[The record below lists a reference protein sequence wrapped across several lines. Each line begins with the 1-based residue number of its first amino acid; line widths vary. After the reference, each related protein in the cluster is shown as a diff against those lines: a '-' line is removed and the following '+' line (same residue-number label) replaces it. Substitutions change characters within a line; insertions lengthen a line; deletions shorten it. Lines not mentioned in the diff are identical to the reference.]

1 MKFIQELPEDIKIK
15 ISSYLYYSSDKAKH
29 IKIVNGIV
37 KNYSYY
43 LLREMKILYNQDIK
57 LLLLRLVLFIYTN
70 PNISYKQEMY
80 NKYILNNFNYENKKN
95 MIYLIEKLMNTMN
108 IIEKQKAYKFIVS
121 YI

>member
-1 MKFIQELPEDIKIK
+1 
-15 ISSYLYYSSDKAKH
+15 
-29 IKIVNGIV
+29 
-37 KNYSYY
+37 
-43 LLREMKILYNQDIK
+43 MKILYNQDIK